1 MLRRSIRIL
10 ANVCGWLAAA
20 FLAGIAVATA
30 LQIVARQFGQPLET
44 TELSGFFL
52 AAATF
57 LALAHTFVMGG
68 HVRLGLVADFA
79 PPGLRRAFE
88 VWACAFAAMIVGYAG
103 WQMAEFTIETYRF
116 GDLSPGMLAVPLWIP
131 QSAVCLGLFVMLL
144 SILEQASLVLSGA
157 RADYD
162 TNSDSAVE

>member
-1 MLRRSIRIL
+1 MLRRMVRKL
-10 ANVCGWLAAA
+10 ANLCGWLAAA

-30 LQIVARQFGQPLET
+30 LQIVARQFGKPVET

-79 PPGLRRAFE
+79 PKGLRRSFE
-88 VWACAFAAMIVGYAG
+88 IWACVFAALIVGYVG
-103 WQMAEFTIETYRF
+103 WHMTAFTYETYRF
-116 GDLSPGMLAVPLWIP
+116 GDLSPGLLAVPLWIP
-131 QSAVCLGLFVMLL
+131 QSAICLGLWVMLL
-144 SILEQASLVLSGA
+144 SILEQASLVLSGDL
-157 RADYD
+157 ADYE
-162 TNSDSAVE
+162 TNVDSAVE